1 MHWIFNFIIT
11 HRRIFSLLLTTILSL
26 LMITASPV
34 KQAATL
40 RFLSMTIFF
49 PLQVVMS
56 QTSKIRNIFSENRH
70 LKKEVVRLS
79 ASVALLS
86 EQAIEN
92 RRLRNLLNLA
102 EDYTYDLLPVRV
114 IAQDPSPAQK
124 SIVVSAGKK
133 DSVAMWMP
141 LMDERGVVGKIVQV
155 MPSISLVQLLKD
167 PSNRTSILFHRTRTP
182 GILETEN
189 GDDFFVRCRSHEPVE
204 VGDTIVTSGLGGI
217 YPRGLTVGR
226 VKAIHKIRDPLFK
239 EVTVATS
246 VDFNHLEEL
255 FIIRLSPQWSAFRS
269 ELDSLEFDY
278 DE

>member
-11 HRRIFSLLLTTILSL
+11 HRKIFSLLLTTLLSL
-26 LMITASPV
+26 MMITASPV

-56 QTSKIRNIFSENRH
+56 QTNKIRNIFSENRR
-70 LKKEVVRLS
+70 LKKEVIRLS
-79 ASVALLS
+79 TSVAQLR
-86 EQAIEN
+86 EQAVEN
-92 RRLRNLLNLA
+92 WRLRGLLNLA
-102 EDYTYDLLPVRV
+102 GDYTYDLLPVRV

-141 LMDERGVVGKIVQV
+141 LMNERGVVGKVVQV
-155 MPSISLVQLLKD
+155 MPRISLVQLLKD
-167 PSNRTSILFHRTRTP
+167 PSNRTSILFRRTRTP

-189 GDDFFVRCRSHEPVE
+189 GNDFFVRCRSHEPVE
-204 VGDTIVTSGLGGI
+204 AGDTIVTSGLGGI
-217 YPRGLTVGR
+217 YPHGLTIGT
-226 VKAIHKIRDPLFK
+226 VKSINKIRDPLFK
-239 EVTVATS
+239 QVSVVTS

-269 ELDSLEFDY
+269 ELDSLEFND
-278 DE
+278 DQ